1 MRFTQPGSTADIGSF
16 GALRQFCRHLRIP
29 NPLFT
34 VKIVQH
40 LDRRTHVGGQLKN
53 ADPLREPHRRV
64 GVPERVGRPLLSIRA
79 VQDTGPLQ
87 SLLEALLEAQYGRP
101 VSVTEECFT
110 R

>member
-40 LDRRTHVGGQLKN
+40 LDRRAHIGRQLED
-53 ADPLREPHRRV
+53 ADALRKPHRRI
-64 GVPERVGRPLLSIRA
+64 GVSERVGRPLLSIRA

-87 SLLEALLEAQYGRP
+87 SLLEALLKLSMGDPSR
-101 VSVTEECFT
+101 
-110 R
+110 